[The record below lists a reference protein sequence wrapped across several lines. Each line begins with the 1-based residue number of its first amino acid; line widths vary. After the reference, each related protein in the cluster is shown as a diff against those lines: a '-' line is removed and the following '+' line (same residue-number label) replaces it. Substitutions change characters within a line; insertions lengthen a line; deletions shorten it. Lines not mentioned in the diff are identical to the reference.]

1 MKAPEF
7 WFQPNAPLGKLLSP
21 LGYAYRLAGALN
33 GSRTRPARVDATVIC
48 VGNLVAGG
56 AGKTPVAMS
65 IAETL
70 KHEGLVFLTR
80 GYGGRQAGPVRV
92 SPQFHTSADVGDE
105 ALLLARTAPTW
116 IARDRAAG
124 AIAAIKDGAQ
134 LIVMDDGYQNPSLTK
149 DIGIVVVDGETGFGN
164 GRIIPAGPL
173 REPLVQGLARADAM
187 VIVGDDHTGTAKK
200 KTRASLPV
208 LSGRILAAVDQADWS
223 GRRVVAFAG
232 IGRPEKFFDTLDTIG
247 CEVVASHAFAD
258 HHAYSHSEIARICA
272 EADAGDATPITTE
285 KDAVRLPSILKD
297 RVEALPVK
305 FVWDDPAA
313 LEDFLTKKIDA
324 ANH

>member
-7 WFQPNAPLGKLLSP
+7 WSRPNAPLGKLLSP
-21 LGYAYRLAGALN
+21 LGCAYRLAGALN
-33 GSRTRPARVDATVIC
+33 RARAKPLRVDATVIC

-70 KHEGLVFLTR
+70 KHDGLVFLTR
-80 GYGGRQAGPVRV
+80 GHGGRLAGPVRV
-92 SPQFHTSADVGDE
+92 SPQFHTSNDVGDE

-116 IARDRAAG
+116 VARDRAAG

-134 LIVMDDGYQNPSLTK
+134 LIVVDDGFQNLSLAK

-164 GRIIPAGPL
+164 GRLIPAGPL
-173 REPLVQGLARADAM
+173 REPVAQGLARADAM

-200 KTRASLPV
+200 RTRASLPV
-208 LSGRILAAVDQADWS
+208 LSGRILATVDQADWS

-232 IGRPEKFFDTLDTIG
+232 IGRPDKFFDTLRTIG

-258 HHAYSHSEIARICA
+258 HHRFSNSEMAQICA
-272 EADAGDATPITTE
+272 EADACGATPITTE
-285 KDAVRLPSILKD
+285 KDAVRVPSSFKD
-297 RVEALPVK
+297 RAEALPVK
-305 FVWDDPAA
+305 FVWNDPAA
-313 LEDFLTKKIDA
+313 LKDFLAKKIDA
-324 ANH
+324 ATH